1 MNDPR
6 CPFCGAVMTARTA
19 FYDKFQD
26 VYTSHA
32 KCWTCGAQ
40 GPIAKSNT
48 SSGATNKALKNGTN
62 RPRQRP
68 LRWPMLEQ
76 ARMVWLEDV
85 DKEDVIPALLVFM
98 SGKEYVWLVIG
109 ETTSVLREKAHY
121 GKRWRA
127 WKSKPTSKEREEA
140 KWGKA

>member
-1 MNDPR
+1 MSDPR

-19 FYDKFQD
+19 FYDKYSD
-26 VYTSHA
+26 VYNSHA

-48 SSGATNKALKNGTN
+48 SSGAANKALKNGMN

-85 DKEDVIPALLVFM
+85 DKEDVIPAFPEPA
-98 SGKEYVWLVIG
+98 SRKEALCFFTADKRFI
-109 ETTSVLREKAHY
+109 TAEKQDY
-121 GKRWRA
+121 CKRWRA
-127 WKSKPTSKEREEA
+127 WTSKPTSKEREEA
-140 KWGKA
+140 KWVK